1 MTKGMCVFRQ
11 YSLRLVKEKAG
22 EYDAPK
28 KITGA
33 QDINRV
39 CREVLELHEQP
50 EEKLVCF
57 DLNTKNVVVA
67 IRVVSV
73 GTINASLVHPREV
86 FKGALLSNAHSI
98 IIAHNHPSGETKP
111 SVPDDQVTKILQ
123 AAGDLLQVKL
133 LDHVIVGEEDYYSY
147 REAGKLDEQT
157 TTKTSKRR

>member
-57 DLNTKNVVVA
+57 DLNTKNVVIA

-147 REAGKLDEQT
+147 REAGKLDEPT